1 MSQLNHT
8 AWRPKSSIRMY
19 PYMLEAGDA
28 GAADMPGDQ
37 SVLQFSALPIGK
49 QRRLRPPI
57 ALDQA
62 GEAVRYSRL
71 S

>member
-1 MSQLNHT
+1 
-8 AWRPKSSIRMY
+8 
-19 PYMLEAGDA
+19 
-28 GAADMPGDQ
+28 MPGDQ
-37 SVLQFSALPIGK
+37 SVLQFSALPIGE